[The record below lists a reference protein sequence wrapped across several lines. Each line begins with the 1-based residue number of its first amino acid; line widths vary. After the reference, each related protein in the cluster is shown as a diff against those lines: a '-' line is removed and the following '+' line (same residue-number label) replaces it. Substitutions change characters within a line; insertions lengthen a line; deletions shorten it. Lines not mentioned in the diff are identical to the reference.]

1 MEIWTSVDG
10 AVNESE
16 TLMILGAGANES
28 ESERAMLVVEGES
41 DCETFGGDTSPRRP
55 CEGIVLFLALETW
68 IDLVQKIALDAF

>member
-16 TLMILGAGANES
+16 TLMIVDAAVNES
-28 ESERAMLVVEGES
+28 ESERTMLVVEGES
-41 DCETFGGDTSPRRP
+41 HCETFDDDASPRRP